1 MLVAWLFAGWCS
13 RSLKVGDSPFCGFS
27 PNQATTALR
36 EVMGLLGYPKAQSY
50 RTQDLRR
57 GHTED
62 QVDAG
67 YSIEQILKEGEW
79 RYVNLFR

>member
-1 MLVAWLFAGWCS
+1 
-13 RSLKVGDSPFCGFS
+13 
-27 PNQATTALR
+27 
-36 EVMGLLGYPKAQSY
+36 MGLLGYPKAQSY